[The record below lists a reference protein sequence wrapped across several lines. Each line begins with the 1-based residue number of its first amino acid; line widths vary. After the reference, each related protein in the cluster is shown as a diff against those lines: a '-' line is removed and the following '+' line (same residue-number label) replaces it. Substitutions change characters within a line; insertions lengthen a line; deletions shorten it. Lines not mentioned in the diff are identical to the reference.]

1 MAKYLVALSGGAD
14 SVCLLLRLLQCGEVG
29 AAAHCNFH
37 LRGEESDRDERF
49 VRSLCRARGVQL
61 FVRHFDTTDE
71 VSATG
76 ESVEM
81 AARRLRYEWFASLL
95 RDNPS
100 FKAVAVGHHIE
111 DNAETLLLNLC
122 RGTGLKGLVGMKEW
136 GRAYGGIPVYRPLL
150 AMTKADILGY
160 LDGQR
165 QPYVTD
171 STNAD
176 THYKRN
182 KLRHDVLPLLE
193 DINPALLQTL
203 SATARR
209 LSEAYGVYCKGIE
222 TLKAQCGL
230 QPVANRPGYRQLSF
244 ARLAALPESRTLLH
258 EVLAGCGFTSAQLD
272 EALQMRVGAVVE
284 SPSHLLTHTADS
296 LVFGPLPVRLAPV
309 ALNCPNELGETAVTR
324 FGNCEIAATL
334 IYIKDIPSLRCPKNE
349 VLVDAGRI
357 SGTLRLRSVGEG
369 DRFRPFGMKGTKLV
383 SDYLTNRRAS
393 RLDKMLTF
401 ALCDDEGI
409 LWLVG
414 ERADSR
420 TAVTPQT
427 SRVLRLVC
435 SPVQSDNTHL
445 LQ

>member
-1 MAKYLVALSGGAD
+1 MAKYLIALSGGAD
-14 SVCLLLRLLQCGEVG
+14 SVCLLLRLLQRGEVG

-49 VRSLCRARGVQL
+49 VRSLCQERGVQL
-61 FVRHFDTTDE
+61 FVSHFDTSAE

-81 AARRLRYEWFASLL
+81 AARRLRYEWFARLL

-122 RGTGLKGLVGMKEW
+122 RGAGLKGLTGMKEW

-150 AMTKADILGY
+150 AMTKTDILSY
-160 LDGQR
+160 LDQQR

-182 KLRHDVLPLLE
+182 KLRRDVLPLLE
-193 DINPALLQTL
+193 ELNPAVLQTL

-209 LSEAYGVYCKGIE
+209 LSEAYGIYCKGLE

-230 QPVANRPGYRQLSF
+230 QPVSNRPKYRQLSF
-244 ARLAALPESRTLLH
+244 AQFVALPERRTLLH
-258 EVLAGCGFTSAQLD
+258 EVLDGCGFTSAQLD
-272 EALQMRVGAVVE
+272 EALQMRVGALVE
-284 SPSHLLTHTADS
+284 SPSHLLTRTADS
-296 LVFGPLPVRLAPV
+296 LVFGPLPVRPAPV
-309 ALNCPNELGETAVTR
+309 VLTMPHALGETAVTR
-324 FGNCEIAATL
+324 FGDYEIAATP

-349 VLVDAGRI
+349 VLIDAGRV
-357 SGTLRLRSVGEG
+357 SGALRLRPVEAG
-369 DRFRPFGMKGTKLV
+369 DRFRPFGMKGTQLV

-401 ALCDDEGI
+401 ALCDDDGI

-420 TAVTPQT
+420 TAITSQT

-435 SPVQSDNTHL
+435 SPAQPD
-445 LQ
+445 